1 MTGVMTGTEMIVTE
15 TGTGAERI
23 VTNTSGTE
31 TTGEW
36 RRNPAILTSLR
47 RKRTMTR
54 HSRRVSAMKT
64 SP

>member
-1 MTGVMTGTEMIVTE
+1 MIVTE
-15 TGTGAERI
+15 TGTGGERT

-36 RRNPAILTSLR
+36 RRNPAILTSLQ
-47 RKRTMTR
+47 RKMTMTR